1 MVLAVVLS
9 LSFVAPTVLAAD
21 PPTNFAVNGAA
32 SANCNPSNGL
42 QGGVSCTSN
51 ASGFAKGSLPS
62 TINNVINV
70 MLAAVGVIA
79 VIMIIV
85 GGIRY
90 ALSGGDESGVKS
102 AKGTITYAVV
112 GLVVAILAF
121 AIVNFVLRIFF

>member
-1 MVLAVVLS
+1 MLLAMVLS
-9 LSFVAPTVLAAD
+9 LSLVVPTVLAAE
-21 PPTNFAVNGAA
+21 
-32 SANCNPSNGL
+32 SCSPSNGL
-42 QGGVSCTSN
+42 LGGVSCTSS
-51 ASGFAKGSLPS
+51 ASGFVKTSVPA

-90 ALSGGDESGVKS
+90 ALSGGDESGIKS

-112 GLVVAILAF
+112 GLVVAIMAF
-121 AIVNFVLRIFF
+121 AIVNFVLKIFF